1 MVKADFVAGLAFVA
15 LGLAALI
22 ESLRMPRFEHLGIN
36 PYSVPGVVPG
46 ALGVVI
52 ALLGGILVV
61 RAARAGGWR
70 LGAEGTRLAGL
81 WRDGA
86 ARRFTL
92 ALVLTLAYAVGLV
105 GTVPF
110 WLATGLFVFCF
121 IAAFEWRPDATGSVR
136 LRALA
141 MAALEAIVVA
151 AVVSLVFQEVFLV
164 TLP

>member
-15 LGLAALI
+15 LGLAALV
-22 ESLRMPRFEHLGIN
+22 ESLRMPRFEHLGVN

-52 ALLGGILVV
+52 ALLGAVLVV

-70 LGAEGTRLAGL
+70 LGVEALRLADL
-81 WRDGA
+81 WRHDA

-92 ALVLTLAYAVGLV
+92 ALFLTLFYAVALV

-110 WLATGLFVFCF
+110 WLATGMFVFVF
-121 IAAFEWRPDATGSVR
+121 IAAFEWRSGDAPAAR
-136 LRALA
+136 LRALS
-141 MAALEAIVVA
+141 MAAIEAVVVA
-151 AVVSLVFQEVFLV
+151 AVVTLVFREVFLV

>member
-1 MVKADFVAGLAFVA
+1 MVKADFVTGLAFVA
-15 LGLAALI
+15 LGLAALV
-22 ESLRMPRFEHLGIN
+22 ESLRMPRFEHLGVN

-52 ALLGGILVV
+52 ALLGGVLVV

-70 LGAEGTRLAGL
+70 LGAEGPRLAGL
-81 WRDGA
+81 WRHDA

-105 GTVPF
+105 GAVPF
-110 WLATGLFVFCF
+110 WLATGLFVFVF
-121 IAAFEWRPDATGSVR
+121 IAAFEWRAGAGRAVR
-136 LRALA
+136 LKALTI
-141 MAALEAIVVA
+141 AALEAVLVA
-151 AVVSLVFQEVFLV
+151 AVVTLVFRELFLV

>member
-1 MVKADFVAGLAFVA
+1 MVKADFVTGLAFVA

-22 ESLRMPRFEHLGIN
+22 ESLRMPRLEHLGVN

-52 ALLGGILVV
+52 ALLGGILVM

-70 LGAEGTRLAGL
+70 LGAEGARLAGL

-86 ARRFTL
+86 VRRFTL

-105 GTVPF
+105 GTLPF
-110 WLATGLFVFCF
+110 WLATGLFVFFF
-121 IAAFEWRPDATGSVR
+121 IAAFEWRLDAAAAVR
-136 LRALA
+136 LKALA
-141 MAALEAIVVA
+141 MAALEAVVVA
-151 AVVSLVFQEVFLV
+151 AVVSFVFQEVFLV